1 MKDKEYIVALETC
14 NGVAVQWLADWRG
27 DPGRTAIEESA
38 KRYKSI
44 SSATYALARA
54 RKYNDYMSAQIIAVD
69 AI

>member
-1 MKDKEYIVALETC
+1 MKDKEYIVALDTC
-14 NGVAVQWLADWRG
+14 DGIAVQWLADWRG

-54 RKYNDYMSAQIIAVD
+54 RKYRDFASAQIIAVEK
-69 AI
+69 I